1 MNRNLLLCAAL
12 ACAAT
17 LSAQTSL
24 ADVNKDNYVNYP
36 DGNFVYQFN
45 NEVNPKGFRLS
56 GTVWNNVFPTPK
68 QVTLAKGYTTLPKQ
82 VAIVADDAAAIAASY
97 LTEKFAANKT
107 VVATDAEFAIKLS
120 VKPDAAPGNEGYTL
134 TVGKRGVEIAGSSP
148 DGVLNG
154 VKTLIAAIETA
165 GTKLPNVAITDYPDL
180 GHRGFMLD
188 IARNFTAFEGIKNII
203 DYIAAYKVNVF
214 HLHLCDD
221 ESWALEIPAIPE
233 LTEVG
238 AVREN
243 TYVDNNSRH
252 MALVY
257 NGYDMRKHLKRTD
270 LYITRRQFVELLKFA
285 KSRGVNIIP
294 EVDTP
299 GHCHAAVVAL
309 KARYAKYAASNPA
322 EAERYR
328 VWDPNDTSKYVSAQN
343 FTDNVINIALPGTYR
358 FMETVFDEIHAMY
371 REAGVQ
377 LLAYHF
383 GGDEVANGALEG
395 SPEARAFMQRN
406 GIASMHELSEF
417 YVDRMSAYIAMNGV
431 KAAGW
436 QESGTN
442 HSADYNRRVAPRFG
456 IINAWNTNG
465 SYDVVPYTLAN
476 DGYPVVLSNV
486 RNFYFDMAYTPHHD
500 EQGLRWGG
508 WSSEY
513 TAFSALPYNTYRSAR
528 EGRYGAPIDLAAV
541 ANGKPTLA
549 HRENIVGVQSQI
561 WSETIRNDGMVE
573 RYAFPRIIAMAE
585 RGWNA
590 SPAWGEGATDIELY
604 KADRAQF
611 NLRLGTRE
619 LPRLQRKGVDF
630 HLNQPGIV
638 VKNGK
643 LIANTCYPGVTVRYT
658 LDGSDPGEYSPVWKA
673 PVSVGDAK
681 LIKARAYYLGH
692 ESVATYLFVK

>member
-1 MNRNLLLCAAL
+1 MKSKVLTIAVAAAFCT
-12 ACAAT
+12 ACS
-17 LSAQTSL
+17 SADVTKN
-24 ADVNKDNYVNYP
+24 DVNKDGFVNYP
-36 DGNFVYQFN
+36 DGNYVYAFN
-45 NEVNPKGFRLS
+45 ESVNPEGLS
-56 GTVWNNVFPTPK
+56 LRGSMYDLVFPAPK
-68 QVTLAKGYTTLPKQ
+68 SVTLREDSTAIPAVVGIIADGDLA
-82 VAIVADDAAAIAASY
+82 VAADY
-97 LTEKFAANKT
+97 LTEKLAANGVSRDDEAGFKIRLGLI
-107 VVATDAEFAIKLS
+107 ADKSHNDEYY
-120 VKPDAAPGNEGYTL
+120 EL
-134 TVGKRGVEIAGSSP
+134 TVDGGAVAIAGNSAI
-148 DGVLNG
+148 GVLNG

-309 KARYAKYAASNPA
+309 KARYEKYAASNPA

-343 FTDNVINIALPGTYR
+343 FTDHVINIALPGTYR

-436 QESGTN
+436 QES
-442 HSADYNRRVAPRFG
+442 
-456 IINAWNTNG
+456 
-465 SYDVVPYTLAN
+465 
-476 DGYPVVLSNV
+476 
-486 RNFYFDMAYTPHHD
+486 
-500 EQGLRWGG
+500 
-508 WSSEY
+508 
-513 TAFSALPYNTYRSAR
+513 
-528 EGRYGAPIDLAAV
+528 
-541 ANGKPTLA
+541 
-549 HRENIVGVQSQI
+549 
-561 WSETIRNDGMVE
+561 
-573 RYAFPRIIAMAE
+573 
-585 RGWNA
+585 
-590 SPAWGEGATDIELY
+590 
-604 KADRAQF
+604 
-611 NLRLGTRE
+611 
-619 LPRLQRKGVDF
+619 
-630 HLNQPGIV
+630 
-638 VKNGK
+638 
-643 LIANTCYPGVTVRYT
+643 
-658 LDGSDPGEYSPVWKA
+658 
-673 PVSVGDAK
+673 
-681 LIKARAYYLGH
+681 
-692 ESVATYLFVK
+692 

>member
-24 ADVNKDNYVNYP
+24 AEVNKDNYVNYP

-68 QVTLAKGYTTLPKQ
+68 QVTLTKGYTTLPKQ

-97 LTEKFAANKT
+97 LTEKLAANKT
-107 VVATDAEFAIKLS
+107 VVATDADFAIKLS

-294 EVDTP
+294 EVTLPWWHSRLATRNMPPPIPPKPSAIACGTP
-299 GHCHAAVVAL
+299 TIL
-309 KARYAKYAASNPA
+309 
-322 EAERYR
+322 
-328 VWDPNDTSKYVSAQN
+328 QN
-343 FTDNVINIALPGTYR
+343 MCRHKI
-358 FMETVFDEIHAMY
+358 
-371 REAGVQ
+371 
-377 LLAYHF
+377 
-383 GGDEVANGALEG
+383 
-395 SPEARAFMQRN
+395 SPIM
-406 GIASMHELSEF
+406 
-417 YVDRMSAYIAMNGV
+417 
-431 KAAGW
+431 
-436 QESGTN
+436 
-442 HSADYNRRVAPRFG
+442 
-456 IINAWNTNG
+456 
-465 SYDVVPYTLAN
+465 
-476 DGYPVVLSNV
+476 
-486 RNFYFDMAYTPHHD
+486 
-500 EQGLRWGG
+500 
-508 WSSEY
+508 
-513 TAFSALPYNTYRSAR
+513 
-528 EGRYGAPIDLAAV
+528 
-541 ANGKPTLA
+541 
-549 HRENIVGVQSQI
+549 
-561 WSETIRNDGMVE
+561 
-573 RYAFPRIIAMAE
+573 
-585 RGWNA
+585 
-590 SPAWGEGATDIELY
+590 
-604 KADRAQF
+604 
-611 NLRLGTRE
+611 
-619 LPRLQRKGVDF
+619 
-630 HLNQPGIV
+630 
-638 VKNGK
+638 
-643 LIANTCYPGVTVRYT
+643 
-658 LDGSDPGEYSPVWKA
+658 
-673 PVSVGDAK
+673 
-681 LIKARAYYLGH
+681 
-692 ESVATYLFVK
+692 